1 MHVKLRLM
9 GDADEVARVAAALKG
24 VLEVERESE
33 NYANRKGEGVRRYL
47 EVSMKGVPDPR
58 SNEDDG

>member
-1 MHVKLRLM
+1 MQVKLRIM
-9 GDADEVARVAAALKG
+9 GDADEVAWVAAALKE

-47 EVSMKGVPDPR
+47 EVSIKAAADPR
-58 SNEDDG
+58 SDDER